1 MSYKTAYDKVT
12 FEMGQITQEFN
23 NSPEMQA
30 TCISI
35 QDTANNGFIVTWNQ
49 TLTTQEIINAQT
61 IVDDHTP
68 EPQEVEVSQL
78 PRSLLDGKK
87 LAVHASYKPDIGEET
102 TYAVWAGAGDDMVN
116 GVVGEG
122 EMLHFDV
129 HTGTPT
135 VTRSLKF
142 LPSAGRVWIHEAYL
156 KFTGGGE
163 GDYISSSVIAP
174 PSAVQQAVNLD
185 LIMDGDFVKYSPG
198 GPGTGTHGF
207 AATPTLIPRRYSKDG
222 SWNYDETTGLTPN
235 FTNEGEYKIST
246 VKAEVHKYFSKLPV
260 CGDCT
265 TYFSMTSEETM
276 EVLQPYYIEIT
287 AINVSDTDWHASVI
301 VEMYRQRT
309 V

>member
-1 MSYKTAYDKVT
+1 MATSFDFVATINPSQLHN
-12 FEMGQITQEFN
+12 EIN
-23 NSPEMQA
+23 NSVDFTATVIAVNVEGDTSVTIVFNTDLSGAEETALDVIVEAHIPE
-30 TCISI
+30 
-35 QDTANNGFIVTWNQ
+35 
-49 TLTTQEIINAQT
+49 QEILN
-61 IVDDHTP
+61 
-68 EPQEVEVSQL
+68 VSTL

-102 TYAVWAGAGDDMVN
+102 TYAVWSGAGDDMVN

-122 EMLHFDV
+122 EMLHFDL

-287 AINVSDTDWHASVI
+287 ATNVSDTDWHASVI

-309 V
+309 I